1 MSTKIPT
8 APHQETTIQR
18 EYLRRLDEDLA
29 RNAGAQ
35 QDAADT
41 ITRWQEHLASLK
53 KESAWLA
60 DLKSTLSQQAP
71 ALVAERPSNQA
82 PSIGEGDEGAPAQ
95 ALPSPR
101 TARASLTGAPSRGM
115 RTSAANRSLGTKQ
128 GTARRTPTLGS
139 LIVELLAEHG
149 QPRTATEVTT
159 ALASAHPDRSPR
171 TPVVRSTLEH
181 LVAKSSVS
189 RHKQGITVYYTANNQ
204 AEAAATTSSKSGPKD
219 AGEPHPR
226 EA

>member
-1 MSTKIPT
+1 MSAEIPT
-8 APHQETTIQR
+8 TPHQETTIQQ

-35 QDAADT
+35 QDAADA
-41 ITRWQEHLASLK
+41 ITRWQEHLASLQ

-60 DLKSTLSQQAP
+60 DLKSALSQRDS
-71 ALVAERPSNQA
+71 ALVAEQPSDQA
-82 PSIGEGDEGAPAQ
+82 LSTGQSDEGAPVQ

-101 TARASLTGAPSRGM
+101 TARASLTGPSSRGM
-115 RTSAANRSLGTKQ
+115 RTSAANRSLNTKQ

-149 QPRTATEVTT
+149 QPQTAAEVTT
-159 ALASAHPDRSPR
+159 ALASAHPDRGSR

-189 RHKQGITVYYTANNQ
+189 RHKQGSTVYYTANNQ
-204 AEAAATTSSKSGPKD
+204 AKATATTSSDSGPKS
-219 AGEPHPR
+219 AGELHPR